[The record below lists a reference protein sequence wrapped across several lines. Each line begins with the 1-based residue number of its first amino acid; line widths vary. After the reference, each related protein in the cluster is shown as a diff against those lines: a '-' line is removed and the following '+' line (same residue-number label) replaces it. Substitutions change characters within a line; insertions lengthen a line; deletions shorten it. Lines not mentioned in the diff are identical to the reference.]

1 MLIYYHYKE
10 GQIFRKPDKIN
21 RVDLISQGK
30 MGDMNQKDGEKDSE
44 ESKKQQFFNRISD
57 MEQKCHS

>member
-1 MLIYYHYKE
+1 VLIYYHYKE

-44 ESKKQQFFNRISD
+44 ESKK
-57 MEQKCHS
+57 